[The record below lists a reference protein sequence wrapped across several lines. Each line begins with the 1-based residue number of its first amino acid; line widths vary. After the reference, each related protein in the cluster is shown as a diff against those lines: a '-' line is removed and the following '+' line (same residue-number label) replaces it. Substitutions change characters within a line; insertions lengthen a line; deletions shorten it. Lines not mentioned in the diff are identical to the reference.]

1 MTSHKADAAT
11 TSDTESID
19 IFLDLFHFLNIFIF
33 CFIHLSLYL
42 TVNDTGVVE
51 KAKIQQIRYENLG
64 GPTVVRKDMLMI
76 SDFSNI

>member
-1 MTSHKADAAT
+1 MTSQKADAAT

-33 CFIHLSLYL
+33 CFTYLSLYF

-51 KAKIQQIRYENLG
+51 KAKIQQIKYENLG
-64 GPTVVRKDMLMI
+64 GPTWCL
-76 SDFSNI
+76 